1 MIVPF
6 LPLAAE
12 ANNALDVLLKGLDTV
27 VAQAVAEAGDK
38 AGHGGVLGGALG
50 CGQRMLP
57 FRVNISAL
65 WGQAV
70 NSSVPFHAQP
80 AGKARI
86 PTGWGRPQRRK
97 LQHSQ

>member
-38 AGHGGVLGGALG
+38 AGHGGCPRRLD
-50 CGQRMLP
+50 
-57 FRVNISAL
+57 L
-65 WGQAV
+65 WGFPMAE
-70 NSSVPFHAQP
+70 SSSHQ
-80 AGKARI
+80 G
-86 PTGWGRPQRRK
+86 
-97 LQHSQ
+97 